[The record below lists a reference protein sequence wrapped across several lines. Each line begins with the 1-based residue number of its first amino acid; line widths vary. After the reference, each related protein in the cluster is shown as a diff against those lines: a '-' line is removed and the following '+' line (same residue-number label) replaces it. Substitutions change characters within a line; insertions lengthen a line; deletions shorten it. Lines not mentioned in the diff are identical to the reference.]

1 MSSLINY
8 IPKRN
13 EEKSKQISVG
23 GKLEAFLLAG
33 LHLKLQNVQLYLTSF
48 MESKMTG

>member
-13 EEKSKQISVG
+13 EEKSKQSSID
-23 GKLEAFLLAG
+23 GKLEAFYWHG
-33 LHLKLQNVQLYLTSF
+33 LHQRLQNVQLYLTSF
-48 MESKMTG
+48 MENKMTG